1 EGASAEW
8 LAGID
13 GYDLVLLD
21 LPLGM
26 APVIPCRR
34 LLVVNADANCHVRLH
49 RHPWAAGGVSRFRR
63 GGRDPLCGPVDP

>member
-1 EGASAEW
+1 MAGGGASAEW

-26 APVIPCRR
+26 APVI
-34 LLVVNADANCHVRLH
+34 LQAL
-49 RHPWAAGGVSRFRR
+49 AGGQCGCQLPCAASPPPL
-63 GGRDPLCGPVDP
+63 GGR

>member
-1 EGASAEW
+1 MAGEGASAEW

-26 APVIPCRR
+26 APVIP
-34 LLVVNADANCHVRLH
+34 
-49 RHPWAAGGVSRFRR
+49 AGACWWSMRMPTAMCGFTATP
-63 GGRDPLCGPVDP
+63 GRPMSVCW